1 MLRITLLSLLT
12 SAFILVGQAP
22 AFSQEN
28 SNADNE
34 VVDEVISEGT
44 IRTDRAMSA
53 YLSGDFKTAEV
64 EFKKNAFCALRATRN
79 FRAGV
84 EDARDSTLRAD
95 VGTDVDAPSQPAGGQ
110 GGAFVPTVQTTAPS
124 GNINSTNLEK
134 GGQTPERTCADRGF
148 QLYMTGLSQI
158 KLGKLEDAKKS
169 FKSATVHRKSIYDAY
184 FRLALLEYQDGNK
197 DKAKSQFRKLKRLQN
212 KCKKCEFEKEID
224 EQVDYLASIL
234 G

>member
-1 MLRITLLSLLT
+1 MLKSGLLSLL
-12 SAFILVGQAP
+12 AFAVISGAP
-22 AFSQEN
+22 AFAQE
-28 SNADNE
+28 SEKKQAE
-34 VVDEVISEGT
+34 PVDEVISQGT

-53 YLSGDFKTAEV
+53 YLSGDFKTAEI

-79 FRAGV
+79 FRSGV

-95 VGTDVDAPSQPAGGQ
+95 VGTAADTPSQPAGGQ
-110 GGAFVPTVQTTAPS
+110 GGAFVPTTPTVAPTA
-124 GNINSTNLEK
+124 NVNSTDFQK
-134 GGQTPERTCADRGF
+134 DKSAPERTCADRGF

-158 KLGKLEDAKKS
+158 KLGKFEDAKKS

-197 DKAKSQFRKLKRLQN
+197 DKAKSQFRKLKSLQK
-212 KCKKCEFEKEID
+212 KCRKCEFEKEID